1 MQSVQNLG
9 LAVVPLIAGTLL
21 DHNGY
26 LILEVFFLVCLCCKC
41 LHMLLL
47 YTCNNN
53 NNNNSIVL
61 SIVLYFICLI
71 NTVSLIC
78 GVLLYV
84 IDSVNGGTMNLFA
97 LTRAK
102 MEKEKEL
109 QELEDEK

>member
-1 MQSVQNLG
+1 MCVYVVSVCTCYYYN
-9 LAVVPLIAGTLL
+9 
-21 DHNGY
+21 
-26 LILEVFFLVCLCCKC
+26 
-41 LHMLLL
+41 
-47 YTCNNN
+47 TCNNN